1 LDARRAGRRSV
12 DVYQHVSNGKWWKQM
27 EFEDFVEPEIAVTA
41 AVTAAVFSPR
51 ARKVI
56 RKGLVYGMAG
66 ALAAGDI
73 LASFA
78 RSIGQGCQQASAA
91 PAARAGGRQVREEEE
106 AEEETETAKEA
117 ATTPS
122 ARRKSATRV
131 EGKPL

>member
-1 LDARRAGRRSV
+1 
-12 DVYQHVSNGKWWKQM
+12 M

-41 AVTAAVFSPR
+41 AITAAVFSPR

-78 RSIGQGCQQASAA
+78 RSISQGCQQASATQ
-91 PAARAGGRQVREEEE
+91 AGSRQVRA
-106 AEEETETAKEA
+106 AEEPAEEPETA
-117 ATTPS
+117 TTS
-122 ARRKSATRV
+122 GARRKSAARV
-131 EGKPL
+131 EGKSL